1 MQTSRPEAPLPELL
15 DSSDWKLA
23 PKSKQLGFLLMQGK
37 RKHNWV
43 IHVLGVL
50 LLGRSHPE
58 GTWAVVRRA
67 DSRFLQKYGALF
79 TDNRGPPMVL
89 KGATYQAD
97 PVTGWVN
104 RGKLE
109 SHPGQPLLSFG

>member
-1 MQTSRPEAPLPELL
+1 
-15 DSSDWKLA
+15 
-23 PKSKQLGFLLMQGK
+23 MQGK

-79 TDNRGPPMVL
+79 TDNRGPP
-89 KGATYQAD
+89 
-97 PVTGWVN
+97 WCS
-104 RGKLE
+104 RGPPTRPTQSLA
-109 SHPGQPLLSFG
+109 G